1 MTPDKSNAR
10 ARAKENAR
18 NAKGNAKA
26 NAGVLPLRQG
36 VGYLSLSVDLM
47 KRAIFLNLILDKII
61 QNVIGRWPE
70 SMTRRIFMATGMQAR
85 TFTGK
90 VALVTGGSKGIGAG
104 IVRRLAFDGALVAF
118 TYSSSE
124 EKARRL
130 VREIESAGGE
140 ALALKADSASAEEL
154 RGAVAK
160 TRETFGTPDI
170 FVSNAGILTMGTI
183 DSYSLE
189 DFDRMV
195 AINVRAAFI
204 GIQAAARE
212 MKDGGRIVVIGS
224 NTAIRTAFP
233 GGSIYS
239 MTKAALTGLV
249 RGAAIDLAPRAITV
263 NNVQPGPTATDM
275 TSAHMERVKPFIPLK
290 RMGDVSEVAG
300 LVSYLASEEAG
311 FITGASLTI
320 DGGYVA

>member
-1 MTPDKSNAR
+1 MFM
-10 ARAKENAR
+10 
-18 NAKGNAKA
+18 
-26 NAGVLPLRQG
+26 AGVQ
-36 VGYLSLSVDLM
+36 
-47 KRAIFLNLILDKII
+47 DK
-61 QNVIGRWPE
+61 P
-70 SMTRRIFMATGMQAR
+70 
-85 TFTGK
+85 FTGK

-104 IVRRLAFDGALVAF
+104 IVRRLAADGASVAF
-118 TYSSSE
+118 TFSSSE
-124 EKARRL
+124 EKALEL
-130 VREIESAGGE
+130 VREVEAGGSKAM
-140 ALALKADSASAEEL
+140 ALRADSASAKEL
-154 RGAVAK
+154 RAAVTK
-160 TRETFGTPDI
+160 TVETFGPLDI

-183 DSYSLE
+183 DTYRLE

-204 GIQAAARE
+204 GLQAAAQE
-212 MKDGGRIVVIGS
+212 MNNSGRILIIGS

-275 TSAHMERVKPFIPLK
+275 SAAHADMVKTLIPLK
-290 RMGDVSEVAG
+290 RMGDVSEIAG
-300 LVSYLASEEAG
+300 LVSYLASEEAA

>member
-1 MTPDKSNAR
+1 MIMQPTFMKNSFR
-10 ARAKENAR
+10 ILFWTESSKI
-18 NAKGNAKA
+18 
-26 NAGVLPLRQG
+26 G
-36 VGYLSLSVDLM
+36 VGDDWRM
-47 KRAIFLNLILDKII
+47 
-61 QNVIGRWPE
+61 
-70 SMTRRIFMATGMQAR
+70 FMAAVQGKS
-85 TFTGK
+85 FTGK

-104 IVRRLAFDGALVAF
+104 IVRRLASDGASVAF
-118 TYSSSE
+118 TFSSSE
-124 EKARRL
+124 EKALKL
-130 VREIESAGGE
+130 VHEVESGGGK
-140 ALALKADSASAEEL
+140 ALAMKADSASAEEL
-154 RGAVAK
+154 RAAVTK
-160 TRETFGTPDI
+160 TAEIFGPLDI
-170 FVSNAGILTMGTI
+170 FVSNASILTMGTI
-183 DSYSLE
+183 DTYSLE

-204 GIQAAARE
+204 GIQAAAQE
-212 MKDGGRIVVIGS
+212 MKNSGRIVLIGS

-275 TSAHMERVKPFIPLK
+275 SAAHADMVKTLIPLK
-290 RMGDVSEVAG
+290 RMGDVSEIAG